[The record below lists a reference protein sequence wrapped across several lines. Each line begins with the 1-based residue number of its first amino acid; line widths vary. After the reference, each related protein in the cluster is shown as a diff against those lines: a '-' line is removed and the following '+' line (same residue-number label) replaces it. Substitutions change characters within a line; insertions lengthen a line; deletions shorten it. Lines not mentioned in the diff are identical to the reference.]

1 MLFVG
6 ILVPFSIALVSSRVL
21 RLRFEISLL
30 AYSLSPPLLL
40 LLFKEDNTD
49 PVIEC
54 ATLLTPLS
62 SRPPA
67 LLLLFMLLF
76 EESSSKSSSNDCISS
91 NGAGVFKLH
100 PSFGLSSIIHRS

>member
-6 ILVPFSIALVSSRVL
+6 ILVPFSIALFSSRVL

-49 PVIEC
+49 PVLEC

-67 LLLLFMLLF
+67 LLLLMLLF
-76 EESSSKSSSNDCISS
+76 EESSSKSSSNDCFSS

>member
-6 ILVPFSIALVSSRVL
+6 ILVPFSIALFSSRVL

-49 PVIEC
+49 PVLEC

-67 LLLLFMLLF
+67 LLLLMLLF